1 MKRNNEEKEWSTM
14 RTARRLS
21 SLRELLVTYE
31 GDNKPVDTR
40 PLDISS
46 RGMFI
51 NTHRSFSEGSVL
63 TLQFRLALSGAEIRT
78 RSEVRYSLPGVGV
91 GVEFVQISSESVRAI
106 EKEIKLRTG
115 PRLRKKPSARRR

>member
-1 MKRNNEEKEWSTM
+1 M